1 MYVDCGAVLCLII
14 IVVSQRTVLFYISL
28 KKKKIPC
35 TEGIRR
41 PFINKERVEKVK
53 MASQQMPSAL
63 RLFLD
68 LASAL
73 RVFSPLQRDSTACTN
88 ASKVEKK
95 TLGRSYALVCNNNV
109 PCYEIRK

>member
-1 MYVDCGAVLCLII
+1 MHAVFRSLLLSRRLIN
-14 IVVSQRTVLFYISL
+14 RDKSL
-28 KKKKIPC
+28 KVFSYVHWSGFMLDNYCRLSKNGFVLYF
-35 TEGIRR
+35 GIRRR

-73 RVFSPLQRDSTACTN
+73 RVFLPFKGLYGVYQRI
-88 ASKVEKK
+88 E
-95 TLGRSYALVCNNNV
+95 G
-109 PCYEIRK
+109 